1 MGHAAFVC
9 DCLWSF
15 VDYGVGD
22 FTAVGSWEE
31 VGEVCYFVFH
41 VPECTYPFARFCRS
55 RRVMSVA

>member
-1 MGHAAFVC
+1 
-9 DCLWSF
+9 LWSF